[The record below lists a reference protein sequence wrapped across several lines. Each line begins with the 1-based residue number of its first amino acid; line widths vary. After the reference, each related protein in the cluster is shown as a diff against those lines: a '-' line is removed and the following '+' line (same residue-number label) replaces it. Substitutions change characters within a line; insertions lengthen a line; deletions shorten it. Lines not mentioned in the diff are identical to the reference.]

1 MIIEAVKKVVEIL
14 TPRPYHENVIY
25 VSFKRMGFSGVVER
39 NCLTMVDMK
48 IFAMVGKKAAP
59 IAVPSTCRK
68 VEPANSK

>member
-1 MIIEAVKKVVEIL
+1 MIIEVVKKVVEIL

-25 VSFKRMGFSGVVER
+25 RRRGFSGVVER

-48 IFAMVGKKAAP
+48 IFTMVGEKAAP